1 MPTAIRT
8 SFLSTRWRHLPS
20 LLSQMS
26 LNISDFMCSNSTQI
40 NHTVID
46 KAMVALMKE
55 TRVCLAAP
63 GTDKYVTTL
72 SLRFC
77 PSAKYLSHIG
87 GFVCKAIENGKVKA
101 VELALPTEKKSLDC
115 DAADKLQHAHNI
127 VSFSH
132 AYPSLFGCFTRL
144 FLHNARFSELEM
156 HYLLGCCK
164 EPQHLMLTNCDTG
177 ERSVLKL
184 DVPNSKLSSLKF
196 KLCRFEMIELL
207 CLPKLSQLYCECW
220 ISVNAPFSFGTV
232 PCLEDLCFASSAG
245 WYQCGLK
252 LSELLHGTTS
262 IQSLTLDFQGEKIWI
277 LPEGKKFY
285 TFFNKLN
292 KLFIHGI
299 SIEFN
304 LLWTIIFLEAAP
316 SLETFGVK
324 VWDHLCDV
332 DNETTRK
339 AFSKRKNPWQ
349 RKDKMDGS
357 RHLKLKSLEFGGF
370 MTTNKRIEF
379 IKTIVA
385 HAPNLE
391 SIVLENKDSCK
402 SCDDVKDR
410 TCSIKNMFPKN
421 KGEEDTVRK
430 RLRDQDRFNQL
441 PDDILMSILERV
453 DMRTVLQTSVLSTR
467 WKQLPVLL
475 SHFNLDVDEFITPN
489 SSMSSNE
496 AMAILIK
503 LMSSLFGSAQRE
515 STIRRLSLNFCLL
528 TDLVTSLKYLFNISE
543 LVCNAVDSG
552 KVKSVELAITTE
564 KRVVDY
570 TTGDMVLHAKSLLE
584 FFGVS
589 RSLSC
594 CLTKLFLSTAR
605 FSEPDLH
612 QLMISCDQLQH
623 VTLYH
628 CELSDS
634 SILKF
639 DMPKSKLRFVE
650 LYSCYIKTVEFL
662 CLPKLEQLN
671 CDSWRLSGPPLSFG
685 VVPCLEQLQLVCAKS
700 RVQSGF
706 KLTDLLCGTAN
717 VHDLVLDFQGEEI
730 WITPEGNELHTA
742 LKRIT
747 KLFLCGIYVKFD
759 LLWTLLLLQAAPSVK
774 IFGVKVWNHACDEG
788 TQRSEL
794 FSERRNDLW
803 DAAQLDDSI
812 HYLQLEKLEFGGFN
826 PIIKEHLD
834 LIRAVIEHAPKLRSV
849 ILEDIEPCE
858 DCEAVDCPI
867 YPSTTS
873 MFPQNKDEKSRVV
886 KQLKAGISRPVE
898 IIFQ

>member
-1 MPTAIRT
+1 
-8 SFLSTRWRHLPS
+8 
-20 LLSQMS
+20 
-26 LNISDFMCSNSTQI
+26 
-40 NHTVID
+40 
-46 KAMVALMKE
+46 MVALMKE

-623 VTLYH
+623 
-628 CELSDS
+628 
-634 SILKF
+634 
-639 DMPKSKLRFVE
+639 
-650 LYSCYIKTVEFL
+650 
-662 CLPKLEQLN
+662 
-671 CDSWRLSGPPLSFG
+671 
-685 VVPCLEQLQLVCAKS
+685 LVCAKS